1 MKAHSG
7 LRWWEATDVVPGD
20 PWGGF
25 LWNTSQSDGGQC
37 ETNSGTKTSAPWFF
51 ALKALT
57 ALITELCLV
66 SSSLENRYLGKNIQN
81 CVKGKHLCMLDRD
94 ARSSLAVCACISVTR
109 ALHTFCP
116 LLIIYMIMNHFLT
129 SICPIVSWYSLSL
142 VLKKDSVSWIK
153 FPRFSSWWE
162 IRTQRISKK
171 PTEQQT
177 VDFSHRTSLGSTSS
191 YTLPCKRNLGSRLQ
205 QQTIPD
211 DAKEWNC
218 CICWTFPSLI
228 TQKYAAITFQTW
240 NSFFFSPCIEHTILT
255 ASLWNSYFLIP
266 SCYSQDHSVSI
277 ISQPTRTVPY
287 QNALLKC

>member
-1 MKAHSG
+1 MKARSG

-25 LWNTSQSDGGQC
+25 LWNISQSDGGQC

-66 SSSLENRYLGKNIQN
+66 SSSEENRYLGKNIQN

-171 PTEQQT
+171 PAEQQT

-205 QQTIPD
+205 QQTDTWWCQRMKLLHLLNLSQSDHAEICSNHFPD
-211 DAKEWNC
+211 MK
-218 CICWTFPSLI
+218 LL
-228 TQKYAAITFQTW
+228 
-240 NSFFFSPCIEHTILT
+240 FFSPCIEHTILT

-277 ISQPTRTVPY
+277 ISQPTRTVPS